1 MNACLNMKTKTKIK
15 KNPILDLDFYDL
27 DVTAFF
33 LNVNRKAFIEEIMA
47 FGYSK
52 PSATKMAAR
61 IVQSISFQC
70 LRNL

>member
-1 MNACLNMKTKTKIK
+1 MKPNIKIK

-33 LNVNRKAFIEEIMA
+33 LNKHRKAFIEEIME
-47 FGYSK
+47 FGYSRQ
-52 PSATKMAAR
+52 SATKKAER
-61 IVQSISFQC
+61 ITQSISFQC

>member
-33 LNVNRKAFIEEIMA
+33 LNKHRKAFIEEIME

-52 PSATKMAAR
+52 QSAPKKAER
-61 IVQSISFQC
+61 IIQAISFQC
-70 LRNL
+70 LRNA

>member
-1 MNACLNMKTKTKIK
+1 
-15 KNPILDLDFYDL
+15 L

-33 LNVNRKAFIEEIMA
+33 LNANRKAFIEEIMA

-61 IVQSISFQC
+61 ITQSISFQC

>member
-1 MNACLNMKTKTKIK
+1 MESNTLKKIK
-15 KNPILDLDFYDL
+15 KNPILELDFYDL

-33 LNVNRKAFIEEIMA
+33 LNANRKAFIEEIMA

-61 IVQSISFQC
+61 IVQTISFQC

>member
-1 MNACLNMKTKTKIK
+1 MESNTLKKIK
-15 KNPILDLDFYDL
+15 KNPILELDFYDL

-33 LNVNRKAFIEEIMA
+33 LNKHRKAFIEEIME

-61 IVQSISFQC
+61 ITQTISFQC

>member
-1 MNACLNMKTKTKIK
+1 MESNTLKKIK

-33 LNVNRKAFIEEIMA
+33 LNKHRKAFIEEIME

-52 PSATKMAAR
+52 QSASKKAER
-61 IVQSISFQC
+61 IIQAISFQC
-70 LRNL
+70 LRNA

>member
-1 MNACLNMKTKTKIK
+1 MESNTLKKIK
-15 KNPILDLDFYDL
+15 KNPILELDFYDL

-33 LNVNRKAFIEEIMA
+33 LNANRKAFIEEIMA

-61 IVQSISFQC
+61 ITQTISFQC

>member
-1 MNACLNMKTKTKIK
+1 MESNTLKKIK

-33 LNVNRKAFIEEIMA
+33 LNKHRKAFIEEIME
-47 FGYSK
+47 FGHSRQ
-52 PSATKMAAR
+52 SATKKAER
-61 IVQSISFQC
+61 IIQSISFQC

>member
-1 MNACLNMKTKTKIK
+1 MESNTLKKIK

-33 LNVNRKAFIEEIMA
+33 LNKHRKAFIEEIME
-47 FGYSK
+47 FDYSRQ
-52 PSATKMAAR
+52 SATKKAER
-61 IVQSISFQC
+61 IIQTISFQC

>member
-1 MNACLNMKTKTKIK
+1 MESNTLKKIK
-15 KNPILDLDFYDL
+15 KNPILELDFYDL

-33 LNVNRKAFIEEIMA
+33 LNANRKAFIEEIMK

-52 PSATKMAAR
+52 PSATKKAER
-61 IVQSISFQC
+61 IIQSISFQC